1 MISMLVIGLLVA
13 LAAYFIL
20 AKTWGDDPKKA
31 KKQEKGEI
39 IRRLLAL
46 SELENSISPTA
57 PLQGKLHGSRRG
69 FVSTSRKP

>member
-1 MISMLVIGLLVA
+1 MTSILLISLAIALVLYVV
-13 LAAYFIL
+13 L